1 MIRLLA
7 DENVAAATVRRL
19 RAEGHDTAY
28 IAELSPAADDLE
40 VLRTAREQ
48 ERVLLTFDSDF
59 GELIFRDLAP
69 VPPGVVYLR
78 LVASHPEEPAE
89 IVIDLL
95 SRIPAD
101 QLLGRFS
108 VVTRE
113 HLRQRDL
120 P

>member
-7 DENVAAATVRRL
+7 DENVAVATVRRL
-19 RAEGHDTAY
+19 RAEGYDTAY

-48 ERVLLTFDSDF
+48 ERVLLTFDRDF

-78 LVASHPEEPAE
+78 LVASYPEEPAE

-95 SRIPAD
+95 SRIPAK